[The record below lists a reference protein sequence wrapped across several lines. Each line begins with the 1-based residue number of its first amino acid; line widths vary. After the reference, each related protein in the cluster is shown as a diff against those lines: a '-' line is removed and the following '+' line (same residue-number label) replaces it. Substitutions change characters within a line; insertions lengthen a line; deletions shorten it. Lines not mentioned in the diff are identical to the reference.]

1 MAAIETSGLTKHYG
15 DIVAVDDLDLV
26 VEEGE
31 AFGFLGP
38 NGAGKSTTIDLLLG
52 FLTPTRGNAEILGH
66 DVESESKTVREQLGV
81 LPEGASTYSN
91 LTGIEHVD
99 LAIEMKG
106 GADETEELL
115 EYVGLSPED
124 WDRPVGG
131 YSKGMRQRLALG
143 MALVG
148 DPEMLLLDEPSS
160 GLDPSGI
167 RDIRNI
173 IEDQV
178 DAGRTVFFSSHIL
191 SEVESVC
198 ERVGI
203 MRDGTL
209 VTVDEVEKLRAA
221 TVGDAEIKLRVE
233 TVPNRLNLSNIDN
246 VSDVRTKND
255 TIRAT
260 CSTPSAKI
268 SVINQVDEEVEITD
282 VVAEDTS
289 LETVFNTYVQNG
301 RSEAT
306 GDSP

>member
-1 MAAIETSGLTKHYG
+1 MAAIETSRLTKQFG
-15 DIVAVDDLDLV
+15 NVVGVEDLNLV

-52 FLTPTRGNAEILGH
+52 FVSPTRGSAEILGY
-66 DVESESKTVREQLGV
+66 DVESESKAARRQLGV
-81 LPEGASTYSN
+81 LPEGASTYNN
-91 LTGIEHVD
+91 LTGREHVEM
-99 LAIEMKG
+99 AVEMKD
-106 GADETEELL
+106 GADDIEELL
-115 EYVGLSPED
+115 EYVGLARED
-124 WDRPVGG
+124 WERPVGG
-131 YSKGMRQRLALG
+131 YSKGMCQRLALG

-148 DPEMLLLDEPSS
+148 DPEMLILDEPSS
-160 GLDPSGI
+160 GLDPSGM

-209 VTVDEVEKLRAA
+209 VTVDEVEELRAA
-221 TVGDAEIKLRVE
+221 TVSEAEVKLRVD
-233 TVPNRLNLSNIDN
+233 TIPSGLNISSIDG
-246 VSDVRTKND
+246 VSDVTTEND

-268 SVINQVDEEVEITD
+268 SVINYVNEVVRITD

-289 LETVFNTYVQNG
+289 LETVFNAYVENG
-301 RSEAT
+301 RSQSMEE
-306 GDSP
+306 SS